1 MKERLF
7 LNGITL
13 NAAYIAPRYVE
24 SPPTIETDFA
34 DSHLSVGN
42 GTIVSAGVATHAV
55 AVELF
60 VQRRCSFADV
70 PF

>member
-1 MKERLF
+1 MEERFF

-13 NAAYIAPRYVE
+13 YAAYIAPRYVE
-24 SPPTIETDFA
+24 RSPTIETDFA

-42 GTIVSAGVATHAV
+42 GTTVSAGVAAHAV

-60 VQRRCSFADV
+60 V
-70 PF
+70 